1 MTRGGG
7 LCGRRSKGRSQAL
20 SEGGAGACREPGRT
34 RLPPLRQLLGPWSPV
49 ILESCCLASAPALS
63 AWSWAY
69 SDPGDFLSQPL
80 LPNCVSCWQS
90 AWRMWW
96 RLTSLFTR
104 ALCGFCVL
112 FAFML
117 FWGECDV
124 LCLCCWPGLPAPWEC
139 VAGHPPRP
147 GQRPQRGGA
156 PGTATG
162 SLSRH
167 QKGRAG
173 CSFCFSAPTLF
184 RTLLCR
190 NQAVDLCPQGLGDT
204 WCSPHSRP

>member
-1 MTRGGG
+1 MLWGDESEEVCTCTGGVVLAARSHLEVTGPWPVFEEGICRGPVSKVTRGGG

-124 LCLCCWPGLPAPWEC
+124 LCLCC
-139 VAGHPPRP
+139 
-147 GQRPQRGGA
+147 
-156 PGTATG
+156 
-162 SLSRH
+162 
-167 QKGRAG
+167 
-173 CSFCFSAPTLF
+173 
-184 RTLLCR
+184 
-190 NQAVDLCPQGLGDT
+190 
-204 WCSPHSRP
+204 